1 MTQLLGRD
9 SVSVVVHSLRM
20 DVSRGCAKMKPTAIF
35 IAMYHFEKQSL
46 RGGHPGCTGGVRWP
60 LLGLPARRGKS
71 PVNGESLV
79 DENFTQALYEHNA
92 STDAAI
98 GGGGSIFRA
107 HCTSVHS
114 QCLVVHCAPNMQLN

>member
-46 RGGHPGCTGGVRWP
+46 RGGHPGCTGGVGWP
-60 LLGLPARRGKS
+60 LLGVAGATRQIASERRI
-71 PVNGESLV
+71 
-79 DENFTQALYEHNA
+79 A
-92 STDAAI
+92 
-98 GGGGSIFRA
+98 GG
-107 HCTSVHS
+107 
-114 QCLVVHCAPNMQLN
+114 